1 MNGVSLETT
10 LFCVFMLVATGWRVR
25 ETFQKQ
31 GQVRGDTRMMWSFY
45 ALFSLSC
52 VIFAGTVLEFFF
64 VERAH
69 SAVASVAGVA
79 VFVLAN
85 VLRWVAIRALGR
97 FWSLHVEIREQQ
109 PLICEGPYRY
119 VRHPAYAAFV
129 AEHIAVPLVGSAWGA
144 LGVAVFLFVPMI
156 LWRIA
161 REEEALVEKFGDR
174 YRAYQREAGRLTPR
188 LRMLCGKLGARQG
201 GEP

>member
-1 MNGVSLETT
+1 MNDVSLETV

-31 GQVRGDTRMMWSFY
+31 GQVRGGTRMMWSFY

-64 VERAH
+64 VKRAH
-69 SAVASVAGVA
+69 CLWASLLGGV

-97 FWSLHVEIREQQ
+97 FWSLHVEIRDQQ
-109 PLICEGPYRY
+109 PLIREGPYRY

-129 AEHIAVPLVGSAWGA
+129 AEHIAVPLVGNAWWS

-161 REEEALVEKFGDR
+161 REEAALVEKFGDR

-188 LRMLCGKLGARQG
+188 WRALRGKLDGGQG